1 MIHKGFHTGKGVKTM
16 TGEVRTDETLMEDPE
31 YSDSFEENEEF
42 YQEEMLD
49 EDDKVFLD
57 PVSAMLRDFGR
68 NPVMSVEEFN
78 ETFHKYQETGDH
90 FYRNKI
96 VEGNVLLVVSV
107 AKKFKRQL
115 TPFNDLVQEGMF
127 GLMTAVDKFNPEK
140 DCKFSTYATWWIRQ
154 AIIRYIENNESM
166 IRIPVHSAEKL
177 NRIRRTNDKLTFENG
192 FVPTIEETLK
202 AAGISEEEYQL
213 LLELPVC
220 DLSLDQ
226 EINPDDGDGDATLL
240 NFYVKQDD
248 VTSEDE
254 CVIQERNELL
264 MECIRSLSH
273 SNQEV
278 IDRRFGLTT
287 GIRES
292 LAMIANDMGISRERI
307 RQKEKESLRKL
318 RKKQKL
324 KQYVLGEF

>member
-16 TGEVRTDETLMEDPE
+16 TGEVRTDGIFMEDLE
-31 YSDSFEENEEF
+31 SSDSLEENDEF
-42 YQEEMLD
+42 SQEETLD

-68 NPVMSVEEFN
+68 NPVMSTEEFN
-78 ETFHKYQETGDH
+78 ETFHKYQETGDP

-96 VEGNVLLVVSV
+96 VEGNALLVVSV
-107 AKKFKRQL
+107 AKRFKRQL

-166 IRIPVHSAEKL
+166 IRIPVYSAEKL
-177 NRIRRTNDKLTFENG
+177 NRIRRTNDKLTFEMG

-213 LLELPVC
+213 LLELPTC

-226 EINPDDGDGDATLL
+226 EISPDDGDGDATLL
-240 NFYVKQDD
+240 SFYVKQDD

-254 CVIQERNELL
+254 CVIQERNEIL

-292 LAMIANDMGISRERI
+292 LAMIADDMGVSRERI

>member
-1 MIHKGFHTGKGVKTM
+1 MIRNGFHAEKGVKAM
-16 TGEVRTDETLMEDPE
+16 TGEVGTDGIFMEDPE
-31 YSDSFEENEEF
+31 SSDSFEENEEF
-42 YQEEMLD
+42 FQEETLD
-49 EDDKVFLD
+49 EDDKVLLD

-68 NPVMSVEEFN
+68 NPVMSTEEFN
-78 ETFHKYQETGDH
+78 ETFHKYQETGDL

-127 GLMTAVDKFNPEK
+127 GLMTAVDKFDPEK

-166 IRIPVHSAEKL
+166 IRIPICSAEKL

-226 EINPDDGDGDATLL
+226 EINPDDGDGDVTLL

-248 VTSEDE
+248 LTSEEE
-254 CVIQERNELL
+254 CVIQERNKLL
-264 MECIRSLSH
+264 MECIKSLSH

-292 LAMIANDMGISRERI
+292 LAMIANDMGVSRERI
-307 RQKEKESLRKL
+307 RQKEKESLRTL
-318 RKKQKL
+318 RRKQKL